1 MSSKPDRLCARYR
14 GAVNR
19 LSGTVV
25 GAVVLAAVASALVG
39 CGGAHSSA
47 APSSGAAPSS
57 AKAPQL
63 HGLVPE
69 PLPQRPSFTLT
80 DTSGRPFSFA
90 ARTKGKL
97 TYLFF
102 GYTHCPDVCPTTMGD
117 IAYALR
123 VQRPGVRQRVDV
135 VFVTVDPRR
144 DTGPVLRTWLSHYN
158 RAFIGLT
165 GSIGQIEAAERAAG
179 IPLAPP
185 EKHTGKNYGV
195 THSSLVVPYSP
206 DGLAHVVYTQ
216 GFRPGDYAHDM
227 PLLLGF

>member
-1 MSSKPDRLCARYR
+1 M
-14 GAVNR
+14 
-19 LSGTVV
+19 
-25 GAVVLAAVASALVG
+25 
-39 CGGAHSSA
+39 
-47 APSSGAAPSS
+47 
-57 AKAPQL
+57 
-63 HGLVPE
+63 HGLVPK

-90 ARTKGKL
+90 ARTRGKL

-102 GYTHCPDVCPTTMGD
+102 GYTHCPDACPATMGD

-123 VQRPGVRQRVDV
+123 LQRPGVQRRIAVI
-135 VFVTVDPRR
+135 FVTVDPRR
-144 DTGPVLRTWLSHYN
+144 DTGPVLRTWLNHYN

-165 GSIGQIEAAERAAG
+165 GSLSQVEAAERAAG

-185 EKHTGKNYGV
+185 EKHAGKNYGV
-195 THSSLVVPYSP
+195 THSSLVLPYSP